1 MLKMLESA
9 DIPSKDLR
17 LASGTW
23 IGYTSLRTDLP
34 GGRHSNVRTM
44 RARLVR
50 PDGSGDRELAGFLAS
65 SSDTWTQFAG
75 WSPDGTHAVVG
86 VGWQDPE
93 NARWEESHRTFRMDK
108 GRWRYDCALVDV
120 VRGTVNI
127 PTAVDPVGHYNSG
140 LHFRPDGK
148 LGFTSLVDGVSKPF
162 VMDANGRNKRLVSGD
177 GTGFTYGYTASP
189 NGKWIAYHE
198 DYQVWVARADGS
210 GRRRIDTGNP
220 FNFAPVWSPDSG
232 HLLFSSG
239 VRGRSNPF
247 VARAD
252 GTAVRKLTDLG
263 GYQGWILFLDVDDF
277 HEGSS
282 DVPVWAVDGGSV
294 LHTAQTA
301 GNVEMFRTTLDGRTE
316 RLTSTP
322 RGTLHYH
329 PSPSPDGR
337 VLVFGSKRGG
347 VRNLFALDLATGR
360 ERAVTRLG
368 AGHAAMWAHWRP
380 GRG

>member
-1 MLKMLESA
+1 MLKMLEGA

-34 GGRHSNVRTM
+34 GGRHANVRTM
-44 RARLVR
+44 RARVVR

-93 NARWEESHRTFRMDK
+93 NARWEESHRTFRMEK

-162 VMDANGRNKRLVSGD
+162 LMDADGRNKRLVSGD

-220 FNFAPVWSPDSG
+220 KQVRIRVFGPTRQGRRRVGRPI
-232 HLLFSSG
+232 H
-239 VRGRSNPF
+239 RGRVEQKDTDTKRPLVVGIGSRIRIGRQRTTQQQAHSPED
-247 VARAD
+247 RHEH
-252 GTAVRKLTDLG
+252 GTEPE
-263 GYQGWILFLDVDDF
+263 
-277 HEGSS
+277 H
-282 DVPVWAVDGGSV
+282 GSV
-294 LHTAQTA
+294 GGLA
-301 GNVEMFRTTLDGRTE
+301 MRTLPNRHFHGFPIGRGHIRSSQPQ
-316 RLTSTP
+316 RL
-322 RGTLHYH
+322 
-329 PSPSPDGR
+329 R
-337 VLVFGSKRGG
+337 VLSPR
-347 VRNLFALDLATGR
+347 
-360 ERAVTRLG
+360 
-368 AGHAAMWAHWRP
+368 
-380 GRG
+380 